1 MKYGL
6 IGKKLS
12 HSKSPALHACF
23 GDYEYELCELDESEL
38 DDFFTKR
45 NFEGINVTIPYKI
58 AAMKYCDLI
67 SREAKACGCV
77 NTVVKRADGT
87 LYGDNTDWYGFY
99 KTLEQLPHGIKNKKV
114 LVFGTGGASLAVK
127 YALRRAGAGELITIS
142 RSGENNYQTLN
153 NHADAEILVN
163 TTPLGTYPNDDTCP
177 TNASLFPRLEGV
189 IDLTYNPPRTRFIQ
203 YAEECGV
210 FGICGLHM
218 LVYQGLRAS
227 ELFTG
232 IELDDSLARKA
243 YRSCLDDM
251 LNIVLVGMP
260 GCGKTTQGKRLAEY
274 YEMDFID
281 TDEELEKK
289 HGRSCSDI
297 IKSCGEEYF
306 RLLEADIIKQ
316 ASMHRRTVISTG
328 GGAVIL
334 PENRHNLR
342 KCGYVIH
349 LLRDLDTLA
358 TSNRPLSKS
367 RKDIHLLWEKRK
379 AFYEACSDIQLNTE
393 NDAETNF
400 NILRRA
406 IDEKNTRY

>member
-23 GDYEYELCELDESEL
+23 GNYDYELCELDENEL
-38 DDFFTKR
+38 DDFFAKR
-45 NFEGINVTIPYKI
+45 DFCGINVTIPYKI
-58 AAMKYCDLI
+58 AAMKYCDTV
-67 SREAKACGCV
+67 SPEAEACGCV
-77 NTVVKRADGT
+77 NTIIKQKDGT

-99 KTLEQLPHGIKNKKV
+99 ETLKELPYGIKNKKA
-114 LVFGTGGASLAVK
+114 LVFGTGGASLAIK
-127 YALRRAGAGELITIS
+127 YALRRAEVGEIISIS
-142 RSGENNYQTLN
+142 RSGENNYQNLS
-153 NHADAEILVN
+153 NHYDAEILIN

-177 TNASLFPRLEGV
+177 VNAAMFPRLEGV

-203 YAEECGV
+203 YASEHGI
-210 FGICGLHM
+210 FGICGMKM

-227 ELFTG
+227 EMFTNSE
-232 IELDDSLARKA
+232 IDISLAEKA

-274 YEMDFID
+274 YKMDFVD

-306 RLLEADIIKQ
+306 RMLEADIIKQ
-316 ASMHRRTVISTG
+316 VSMRRKTVISTG

-334 PENRHNLR
+334 PENRRNLK

-349 LLRDLDTLA
+349 LLRSLDTLA

-367 RKDIHLLWEKRK
+367 KDDIYSLWEKRK
-379 AFYEACSDIQLNTE
+379 GFYSDCSDVQIDTE
-393 NDAETNF
+393 HDADTNF